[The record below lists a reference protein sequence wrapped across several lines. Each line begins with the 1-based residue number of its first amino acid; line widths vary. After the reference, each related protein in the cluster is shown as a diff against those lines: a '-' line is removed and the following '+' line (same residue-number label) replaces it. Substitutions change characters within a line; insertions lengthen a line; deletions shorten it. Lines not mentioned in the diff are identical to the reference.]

1 MTVGLLVGIAPPL
14 LLALLLGWL
23 LLVLLVVAGLRR
35 RGRLSP
41 ELARKL
47 VHAALGLTAAAF
59 PWLFGAALAPV
70 WLLCILALAAL
81 LALRFWRPLRQ
92 GVGGA
97 LHDVARHSAGDL
109 LFPVAVALCWTL
121 APGDPL
127 RFSLPLLVL
136 AVADAL
142 AALVG
147 RNYGRRPYAS
157 ADASKTWEGSLAF
170 ALVTFLL
177 VEVPLLLGTDLS
189 RAACLLIALNL
200 AVLLML
206 VEALSWQGGDNLLIP
221 LAGLL
226 ALHHWLIQPVMALAL
241 DALAL
246 VLLAVACWSVR
257 RNTTLDDG
265 AVLACGVI
273 GYLSWELGGSRA
285 LLAPLAVFLAYG
297 SLYPPRTP
305 EQSHRAWIPLLL
317 AAPGL
322 AWLLA
327 APGICPKPV
336 ALVMAAT
343 VYAGQLGGIGLIH
356 CRHTSPEGT
365 CWRQVLGV
373 WVRAELLVVGPTLL
387 VLGRTAPLLQALVAG
402 LGVLIAVVLFGFWQ
416 PAGPVFPAQPG
427 RWLRQTLL
435 VAAGSSLVL
444 LSR

>member
-1 MTVGLLVGIAPPL
+1 MTVEPLVRVALPL
-14 LLALLLGWL
+14 LLAFLLGWL
-23 LLVLLVVAGLRR
+23 GLVILAVAALRR

-47 VHAALGLTAAAF
+47 VHMALGLTAAAF
-59 PWLFGAALAPV
+59 PWLFGAASAPV
-70 WLLCILALAAL
+70 WSLCGLALAAL
-81 LALRFWRPLRQ
+81 LAVRLWRPLRQ

-109 LFPVAVALCWTL
+109 LFPVAVALCWAL

-136 AVADAL
+136 SVADAL

-157 ADASKTWEGSLAF
+157 ADACKTWEGSLAF

-177 VEVPLLLGTDLS
+177 VETPLLLGTDLS

-221 LAGLL
+221 LAGAL
-226 ALHHWLIQPVMALAL
+226 ALDHWLIQAEMALVRDGL
-241 DALAL
+241 VLVVLAL
-246 VLLAVACWSVR
+246 ACWSVR
-257 RNTTLDDG
+257 RRTTLDDG
-265 AVLACGVI
+265 AVLACVVI
-273 GYLSWELGGSRA
+273 GFLSWELGGARA
-285 LLAPLAVFLAYG
+285 LLAPLGLFLAYG
-297 SLYPPRTP
+297 ALYPPRTP
-305 EQSHRAWIPLLL
+305 EQGHRAWIPLLL

-327 APGICPKPV
+327 APGVCSAPV
-336 ALVMAAT
+336 ALVTAAT
-343 VYAGQLGGIGLIH
+343 VYAGQLAGIGLIH
-356 CRHTSPEGT
+356 ARHTSPERSL
-365 CWRQVLGV
+365 WRQALGA
-373 WVRAELLVVGPTLL
+373 WARAELLVVGPTLL
-387 VLGRTAPLLQALVAG
+387 ALARIAPVLPAMVAG
-402 LGVLIAVVLFGFWQ
+402 LSVLIALVLFGLWQ
-416 PAGPVFPAQPG
+416 PVGAVFPVQPL

-435 VAAGSSLVL
+435 VGAGSSLVL
-444 LSR
+444 LLR